1 MSLTQTSCNK
11 KESPIN
17 FKIVSIFLKR
27 ELKGCITP
35 LVDYVFDTADNLNAP
50 PFTPA
55 DIICDSEVVCSHCG
69 SNGLEEVHLEESMV
83 EPYYDPE
90 ADFGEQYTCPFCG
103 ASYPSSDEA
112 KRCCVG
118 QIVYQCADCQE
129 IMTADEHD
137 SLVENSYGDIMDWY
151 MVTQK
156 LGEALIRV
164 GEAVIQTDE
173 FSIWGRK
180 ISSRELE
187 EEPCFLEICSDLEI
201 LSGQRYS
208 WESHMKGR

>member
-1 MSLTQTSCNK
+1 MSLTQTSCDK

-17 FKIVSIFLKR
+17 FKIVEIFLKR

-35 LVDYVFDTADNLNAP
+35 LVEYVFDTADNLNAP

-137 SLVENSYGDIMDWY
+137 SLAENSYGDIMDWY
-151 MVTQK
+151 RG
-156 LGEALIRV
+156 L
-164 GEAVIQTDE
+164 
-173 FSIWGRK
+173 
-180 ISSRELE
+180 
-187 EEPCFLEICSDLEI
+187 DLTNIAIETAAQM
-201 LSGQRYS
+201 LNNPDWDTECDY
-208 WESHMKGR
+208 